1 MNDPLFIFKNCWS
14 WNMLQNVRSKHVQLY
29 LLAFIISY
37 IFILH
42 AGETVSFPNE
52 ILKKRSLCTQQ
63 KLFQVQKLA
72 TITFTFHGSLR
83 VNSAALHRASF
94 LFFIFLEVVSPAG
107 KLVWQPRR
115 LVWIGKL
122 YVPDCV
128 SPFVR
133 SPCVLP
139 IRGKVWSFHSLFVW
153 SRIWALWLSS
163 IPTCRFAQFPD

>member
-1 MNDPLFIFKNCWS
+1 MYI
-14 WNMLQNVRSKHVQLY
+14 VQLY
-29 LLAFIISY
+29 LLTYIISY
-37 IFILH
+37 FSILH
-42 AGETVSFPNE
+42 AAETGFFPNE
-52 ILKKRSLCTQQ
+52 IPKDRSLCTQQ

-94 LFFIFLEVVSPAG
+94 LFFIFSEVVSPAG

-122 YVPDCV
+122 YVLDCV

-133 SPCVLP
+133 SPDICPLSKWV
-139 IRGKVWSFHSLFVW
+139 KV
-153 SRIWALWLSS
+153 
-163 IPTCRFAQFPD
+163 